1 MGGGGG
7 GDSGRAKVKAWHRDE
22 RNAPGS
28 FCSPFGLNGVIP
40 RLGGRGR
47 EKQEERGGR

>member
-1 MGGGGG
+1 ME
-7 GDSGRAKVKAWHRDE
+7 AWHRDE
-22 RNAPGS
+22 RNAQGS
-28 FCSPFGLNGVIP
+28 FCSLCGLIGVIP